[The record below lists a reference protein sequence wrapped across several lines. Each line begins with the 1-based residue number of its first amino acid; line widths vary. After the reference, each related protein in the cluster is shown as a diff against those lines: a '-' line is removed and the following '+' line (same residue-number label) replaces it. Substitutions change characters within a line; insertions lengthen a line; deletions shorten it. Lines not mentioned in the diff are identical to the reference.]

1 MKNRILIAIVVLLL
15 SATLTSCYQAP
26 KNDIAVYKTS
36 AGEKYHRENCRYVK
50 GKAIDINLSRALYD
64 GLEAC
69 KVCRPSRQED
79 LDKLFS
85 LSE

>member
-1 MKNRILIAIVVLLL
+1 MKKLL
-15 SATLTSCYQAP
+15 SIIILCLLLTSCYQAP

-36 AGEKYHRENCRYVK
+36 TGEKYHRENCRYVK

-69 KVCRPSRQED
+69 KVCRPSKQED
-79 LDKLFS
+79 LDKLFN
-85 LSE
+85 LSD